1 MPIKIL
7 HLIDT
12 ATVSGPGKTIINSC
26 RFADPERFEKHV
38 AAFSHAGRNQ
48 YLAYVR
54 ERGIVSHELCERYWW
69 LPGILSHAAVV
80 FALRS
85 LLRKEQFDLL
95 HAHGFKSDVLG
106 FFATRGLNIRMVT
119 TQHGFICNTI
129 AARLYNWLAIAVS
142 KRMDRVVAVSE
153 KMRDRLVASGV
164 PESKIRVIH
173 NAIVPEDYPQSAA
186 SVMIMKQYQLEGRHP
201 ILCSIGRL
209 SPEKGQDVL
218 CRAVGKLIG
227 QFPSLCLLLVGVGP
241 DLGRLQEA
249 YRAYSRNIL
258 FVGHVSDIRLY
269 LSVADLHVLPSYTEG
284 LPNVV
289 LEAACMGIPTV
300 ATAVGGTP
308 ECVRDGETGILVQA
322 GDADQLADAIRSLVS
337 NEQRR
342 KNLGANAISFVQEK
356 YGFDR
361 RVRKM
366 AALYEELFRP

>member
-54 ERGIVSHELCERYWW
+54 EQGIVAHELCERYWW
-69 LPGILSHAAVV
+69 LPGILSHVAVV

-106 FFATRGLNIRMVT
+106 FFATRGLNVRMVT

-129 AARLYNWLAIAVS
+129 AARLYNRLAIAVS
-142 KRMDRVVAVSE
+142 RRMDRVVAVSE
-153 KMRDRLVASGV
+153 KLRDRLVVSGV
-164 PESKIRVIH
+164 PESKVRVIH
-173 NAIVPEDYPQSAA
+173 NAIVTEDYPPRAA
-186 SVMIMKQYQLEGRHP
+186 SVTVTVQHQLEGGHP

-218 CRAVGKLIG
+218 CRAVAKLLG
-227 QFPSLCLLLVGVGP
+227 QFPSLRLVFVGAGP
-241 DLGRLQEA
+241 DLEKLQET
-249 YRAYSRNIL
+249 YRIHSRNIL
-258 FVGHVSDIRLY
+258 FVGHVSDIRPY

-322 GDADQLADAIRSLVS
+322 GDANQLADAIRSLVS

-342 KNLGANAISFVQEK
+342 KNLGANAISFVQEN